1 MSLDSK
7 TLMAKTSAE
16 LRAEEERLRKEIF
29 ELQFKHSTRQLAN
42 PMALKASRH
51 DLARVLTAGR
61 QKSIQGT

>member
-1 MSLDSK
+1 
-7 TLMAKTSAE
+7 MAKTSAE